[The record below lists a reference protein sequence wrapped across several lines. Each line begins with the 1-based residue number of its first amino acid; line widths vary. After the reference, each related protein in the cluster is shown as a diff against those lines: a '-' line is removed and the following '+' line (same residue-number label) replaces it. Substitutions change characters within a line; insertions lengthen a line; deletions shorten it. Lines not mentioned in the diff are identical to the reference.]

1 VDLDKH
7 AAISIPHGIFF
18 AKTNTF
24 KLFPVQHT
32 LALRCDNNVHGA
44 LCALCNLSR
53 TNPSY
58 QDAALRPWATGYELQ
73 LPYGQVDCDSNCGSN
88 LMGKVMRTLLMA
100 GLTMGLTSSTLSK
113 AQDTDTR
120 GAGAVFV
127 MTNNVDKNEVVAYRR
142 ANDGALQESGRFAT
156 GGRGSGGNND
166 PLESQG
172 SLTLSQ
178 DHSLLFAV
186 NAGSGSV
193 SVFHVHGSQLALVDK
208 VISGGTE
215 PNAVAQHGNLVYVV
229 NVGGSSNVVGFILDH
244 GKLKQI
250 PNSTRFLSTNN
261 SGAGGLAFSPDG
273 RFLVVVERLTN
284 LIDVFTVQDDSTLSP
299 IVENPS
305 AGPGAFSVSFASNGA
320 ALVSETGPSG
330 VANASAIS
338 SYEVAG
344 NGTLTPIS
352 TSVPTLGA
360 ANCWNVVTPDG
371 SFVYTSNAGSSTISG
386 FAIANTGVL
395 TALPGTVVGTNPE
408 GSVNLDIAV
417 SADGKFIYTLNSVAG
432 AVGIFA
438 VQKDWT
444 LLNVGFGSGVSP
456 LSGFNG
462 IAAF

>member
-1 VDLDKH
+1 MD
-7 AAISIPHGIFF
+7 
-18 AKTNTF
+18 
-24 KLFPVQHT
+24 
-32 LALRCDNNVHGA
+32 
-44 LCALCNLSR
+44 
-53 TNPSY
+53 
-58 QDAALRPWATGYELQ
+58 
-73 LPYGQVDCDSNCGSN
+73 
-88 LMGKVMRTLLMA
+88 KVMRMLLIA
-100 GLTMGLTSSTLSK
+100 GLAMGLASSRLSN
-113 AQDTDTR
+113 AQDSDTHST
-120 GAGAVFV
+120 GAVFV

-142 ANDGALQESGRFAT
+142 ANGGALQESGRFAT

-186 NAGSGSV
+186 NAGSGSI
-193 SVFHVHGSQLALVDK
+193 SVLSVHGSGLSLVDK
-208 VISGGTE
+208 VISGGSE
-215 PNAVAQHGNLVYVV
+215 PNALAQHGNLVYVV
-229 NVGGSSNVVGFILDH
+229 NVGGSSNVVGFTLDH

-284 LIDVFTVQDDSTLSP
+284 NIDVFSVQGDSTLSP
-299 IVENPS
+299 IVVNPS
-305 AGPGAFSVSFASNGA
+305 AGLGAFSVSFAPNGA

-330 VANASAIS
+330 VTNGSAIS
-338 SYEVAG
+338 SYEIAA
-344 NGTLTPIS
+344 NGTLSPTS

-360 ANCWNVVTPDG
+360 ANCWNVVAPDG
-371 SFVYTSNAGSSTISG
+371 RFVYTSNAGSSTISG

-417 SADGKFIYTLNSVAG
+417 SSDGKFIYTLNSVAG
-432 AVGIFA
+432 AIGIFS
-438 VQKDWT
+438 VQKDGT
-444 LLNVGFGSGVSP
+444 LLNVGFASGVSP

>member
-1 VDLDKH
+1 M
-7 AAISIPHGIFF
+7 S
-18 AKTNTF
+18 
-24 KLFPVQHT
+24 
-32 LALRCDNNVHGA
+32 
-44 LCALCNLSR
+44 
-53 TNPSY
+53 
-58 QDAALRPWATGYELQ
+58 
-73 LPYGQVDCDSNCGSN
+73 
-88 LMGKVMRTLLMA
+88 KVMRTLLMA
-100 GLTMGLTSSTLSK
+100 GLAMGLASSTLSK
-113 AQDTDTR
+113 AQDADTR
-120 GAGAVFV
+120 SAGAVFV

-193 SVFHVHGSQLALVDK
+193 SVFSVHGSQLSLVDK
-208 VISGGTE
+208 AISGGSE

-229 NVGGSSNVVGFILDH
+229 NVGGSSGVVGFTLDH
-244 GKLKQI
+244 GKLNQI

-273 RFLVVVERLTN
+273 RFLVVIERLTN
-284 LIDVFTVQDDSTLSP
+284 DIDVFSVQGDGTLSP
-299 IVENPS
+299 IVVNAS

-330 VANASAIS
+330 VPNGSAIS
-338 SYEVAG
+338 SYELAS

-360 ANCWNVVTPDG
+360 ANCWNAVTPDG
-371 SFVYTSNAGSSTISG
+371 RFVYVSNAGSSTISG
-386 FAIANTGVL
+386 FAIGSTGAL
-395 TALPGTVVGTNPE
+395 TALPGTVVGANPE
-408 GSVNLDIAV
+408 GATNLDIAV
-417 SADGKFIYTLNSVAG
+417 SSDGKFIYTLNSVAG

-438 VQKDWT
+438 VQKDGT
-444 LLNVGFGSGVSP
+444 LLNVGSASGVSP

>member
-1 VDLDKH
+1 
-7 AAISIPHGIFF
+7 
-18 AKTNTF
+18 
-24 KLFPVQHT
+24 
-32 LALRCDNNVHGA
+32 
-44 LCALCNLSR
+44 
-53 TNPSY
+53 
-58 QDAALRPWATGYELQ
+58 
-73 LPYGQVDCDSNCGSN
+73 
-88 LMGKVMRTLLMA
+88 MGKVMHTLLMA
-100 GLTMGLTSSTLSK
+100 GLAIGLASSTPSK
-113 AQDTDTR
+113 AQDADTNN
-120 GAGAVFV
+120 AGAVFV
-127 MTNNVDKNEVVAYRR
+127 MTNNVDKNEVIAYRR
-142 ANDGALQESGRFAT
+142 TSDGTLQEGARFAT

-193 SVFHVHGSQLALVDK
+193 SVFSVHGSRLSLVDK
-208 VISGGTE
+208 VISGGSE

-229 NVGGSSNVVGFILDH
+229 NVGGSSNVVGFTLDH

-284 LIDVFTVQDDSTLSP
+284 DIDVFSVQGDSTLSP
-299 IVENPS
+299 IMVNPS
-305 AGPGAFSVSFASNGA
+305 AGSGAFSVSFAPNGA

-330 VANASAIS
+330 VANGSAIS
-338 SYEVAG
+338 SYEVG
-344 NGTLTPIS
+344 SNGTLTPIS

-360 ANCWNVVTPDG
+360 ANCWNVVAPDG
-371 SFVYTSNAGSSTISG
+371 SFVYTSNAGSSNISG
-386 FAIANTGVL
+386 FAITNTGAL
-395 TALPGTVVGTNPE
+395 TALPGTVVGINPE

-417 SADGKFIYTLNSVAG
+417 SSDGKFIYTLNSVAG
-432 AVGIFA
+432 AIGIFA
-438 VQKDWT
+438 VQKDGT
-444 LLNVGFGSGVSP
+444 LLHVGSASGVSP

>member
-1 VDLDKH
+1 MDK
-7 AAISIPHGIFF
+7 
-18 AKTNTF
+18 
-24 KLFPVQHT
+24 VV
-32 LALRCDNNVHGA
+32 R
-44 LCALCNLSR
+44 
-53 TNPSY
+53 
-58 QDAALRPWATGYELQ
+58 
-73 LPYGQVDCDSNCGSN
+73 
-88 LMGKVMRTLLMA
+88 MLLIA
-100 GLTMGLTSSTLSK
+100 GLAMGLASSRLSN
-113 AQDTDTR
+113 AQDSDTHST
-120 GAGAVFV
+120 GAVFV

-142 ANDGALQESGRFAT
+142 ANGGALQESGRFAT

-186 NAGSGSV
+186 NAGSGSI
-193 SVFHVHGSQLALVDK
+193 SVLSVHDSGLSLVDK
-208 VISGGTE
+208 VISGGSE
-215 PNAVAQHGNLVYVV
+215 PNALAQHGNLVYVV
-229 NVGGSSNVVGFILDH
+229 NVGGSSNVVGFTLDH

-284 LIDVFTVQDDSTLSP
+284 NIDVFSVQGDSTLSP
-299 IVENPS
+299 IVVNPS
-305 AGPGAFSVSFASNGA
+305 AGLGAFSVSFAPNGA

-330 VANASAIS
+330 VTNGSAIS
-338 SYEVAG
+338 SYEIAA
-344 NGTLTPIS
+344 NGTLSPTS

-360 ANCWNVVTPDG
+360 ANCWNVVAPDG
-371 SFVYTSNAGSSTISG
+371 RFVYTSNAGSSTISG

-417 SADGKFIYTLNSVAG
+417 SSDGKFIYTLNSVAG
-432 AVGIFA
+432 AIGIFS
-438 VQKDWT
+438 VQKDGT
-444 LLNVGFGSGVSP
+444 LLNVGFASGVSP